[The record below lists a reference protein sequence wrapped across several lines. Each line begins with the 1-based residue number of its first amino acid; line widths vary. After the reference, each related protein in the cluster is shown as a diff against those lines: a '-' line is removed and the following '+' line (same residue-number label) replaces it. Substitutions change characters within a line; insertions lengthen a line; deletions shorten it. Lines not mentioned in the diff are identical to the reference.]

1 MDKYELK
8 KWVDENPHMDPR
20 SPKVKLTETEYGYAD
35 KHIHLEH
42 SETGEQKS
50 FNFECGRGG
59 CGGCG
64 GYFCSTT
71 APIPGNPYPDFR
83 QDEDLGPS

>member
-20 SPKVKLTETEYGYAD
+20 SPKVKLTETEYDYSD
-35 KHIHLEH
+35 KYVQLENI
-42 SETGEQKS
+42 ETGQQES
-50 FNFECGRGG
+50 FHFECGGG
-59 CGGCG
+59 RCGGCG
-64 GYFCSTT
+64 QYFCSTT
-71 APIPGNPYPDFR
+71 APIPGNPHPDFR